1 MTHDEI
7 KQEAESFFDWPSAKR
22 EHVTFT
28 SCMLFAQHCVDK
40 ATGWRPIAELTDENL
55 PVWFCQGDQIWIG
68 TKSFDDG
75 WIYTHCH
82 DTHYFDGESESWA
95 CVDAEFDD
103 DYKPTHF
110 QHLPQ
115 PPEAA

>member
-40 ATGWRPIAELTDENL
+40 ATGWRPIESAPKDGTYVIVHIPNYRGVRIAWNHSGVWIDDERGIEIN
-55 PVWFCQGDQIWIG
+55 
-68 TKSFDDG
+68 
-75 WIYTHCH
+75 
-82 DTHYFDGESESWA
+82 
-95 CVDAEFDD
+95 
-103 DYKPTHF
+103 PTHF
-110 QHLPQ
+110 MNITK
-115 PPEAA
+115 PPGAA